1 MAENINYDISNLSDE
16 VKELLDKV
24 KALGDELHVDFT
36 GAGGAK
42 LIEPC
47 PNHFEADGEH
57 VIKGENNTWIVLG
70 RDRPASKFSGY
81 QAHTQAGAID
91 IVVGKGA
98 TTANGPEANF
108 LDPNFFSDAARVHIS
123 QKTDIDKN
131 FGLAEGNIGNPQG
144 TSGVGIKADQVR
156 LIGTEGIKLIT
167 GKANNVRGTG
177 LGGEKNSLG
186 FRSFEPAPGID
197 LIAGNSDSTAT
208 RFSWDKGFYQRKN
221 LQPIVKGDNMVE
233 AMKELIDYIDS
244 HLTTMVTFMEH
255 QSIFNAT
262 HVHASPGAL
271 SLSAAFTTGVIAELA
286 KEVWAHKTTLKTYE
300 VNYFKPI
307 GYSYICST
315 NVRAT

>member
-24 KALGDELHVDFT
+24 KALGDELHVDFV

-81 QAHTQAGAID
+81 QAHTQAAAID

-131 FGLAEGNIGNPQG
+131 FGLAKGNIGNPKG

-156 LIGTEGIKLIT
+156 LIGREGIKLIT

-186 FRSFEPAPGID
+186 FKNFEPAPGID
-197 LIAGNSDSTAT
+197 LIAGNNDSTAT
-208 RFSWDKGFYQRKN
+208 RFSWDKGFYKMKN
-221 LQPIVKGDNMVE
+221 LQPIVKGENMAE
-233 AMKELIDYIDS
+233 AMKELIAYIDS
-244 HLTTMVTFMEH
+244 HLMTMFWFMVH
-255 QSIFNAT
+255 QTIFNAT
-262 HVHASPGAL
+262 HMHPPFMVPSP
-271 SLSAAFTTGVIAELA
+271 TIAVNGPQMGILMQ
-286 KEVWAHKTTLKTYE
+286 EVWAHKTNLMFYE
-300 VNYFKPI
+300 VNYFKPV
-307 GYSYICST
+307 GSSYICST